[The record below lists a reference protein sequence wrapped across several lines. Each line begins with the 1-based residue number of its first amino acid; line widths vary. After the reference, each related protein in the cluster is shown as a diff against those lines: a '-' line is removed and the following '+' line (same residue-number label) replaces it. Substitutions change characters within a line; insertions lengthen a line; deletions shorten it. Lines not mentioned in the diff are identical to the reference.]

1 MANSV
6 QAAYRNS
13 RDQEVFRE
21 VLTCDHL
28 GVPMAVRHRDGIVYV
43 LTIEH
48 DGTAVFREDLD
59 QARWNGARS
68 NGRGDAAPGLGSA
81 STAPGILP
89 ISPAAVVRAPSPKAP
104 QPKPV
109 RSQSVARRRRNQ

>member
-13 RDQEVFRE
+13 RDQEVFHE
-21 VLTCDHL
+21 TLACDHL

-43 LTIEH
+43 LVVEH
-48 DGTAVFREDLD
+48 DGTAVFREDMD
-59 QARWNGARS
+59 QGRWNGARS
-68 NGRGDAAPGLGSA
+68 NGRGGAAPGLDRV

-89 ISPAAVVRAPSPKAP
+89 ISPTAVVRAPSSKAP
-104 QPKPV
+104 QPKSV
-109 RSQSVARRRRNQ
+109 RSQAVPRRRRNQ